1 MKVMKFGGTCLGTED
16 TLQRVAKV
24 VKDEKEKKI
33 VVVSASAG
41 VTSAIKDFVSK
52 PRQEK
57 EIDDFLLT
65 TKLRHVD
72 MLPRKDGQNR
82 KEALELIE
90 AKVTKLERL
99 MYGITY
105 TEELTPR
112 TNDLILSFGERL
124 SAIVVAS
131 RLSHEGV
138 EAAAMETDALGL
150 ITNEHYGNA
159 VAILDE
165 CQKNIG
171 PTLENAVRKGIVPV
185 VTGFFGITKSGH
197 VTTVGRSGTD
207 YSGAVIAY
215 ATGAKPIEIW
225 KEVDGFMSADPKI
238 VKGAFLLDRLSYEEA
253 AELAYFGAQVL
264 HPRAVQPARLKGID
278 IVIKNLYKPSSPG
291 TVIGT
296 DRFARKDIIKSVS
309 YLPNVATLKVYDAG
323 AGYKSGFLADIT
335 ACLFKANINIFSAT
349 TSQTCAAV
357 LIDESDIPAARKAI
371 RAVIGDV
378 GENFEVVPG
387 MALICTVG
395 EGFGATKGIA
405 ARVFN
410 AVAAKNVNVDLI
422 SAGASMVA
430 YHFTVDRKD
439 LKNTINAIHDEFWG
453 KVRPEDTSGGPVS

>member
-1 MKVMKFGGTCLGTED
+1 MKVMKFGGTCLGSED
-16 TLQRVAKV
+16 TLQRAAKV
-24 VKDEKEKKI
+24 VKDEKERKI

-41 VTSAIKDFVSK
+41 VTNSIKDFVTKS
-52 PRQEK
+52 RQEK

-65 TKLRHVD
+65 LKLKHVD
-72 MLPRKDGQNR
+72 MLPKKDGQNR

-90 AKVTKLERL
+90 AKMTKLERL
-99 MYGITY
+99 MYGVTY

-112 TNDLILSFGERL
+112 TNDLIMSFGERL
-124 SAIVVAS
+124 SAVVVAS
-131 RLSHEGV
+131 RLSHEGLDAV
-138 EAAAMETDALGL
+138 PMEADALGL

-165 CQKNIG
+165 CQKNMG
-171 PTLENAVRKGIVPV
+171 PTLENAVRQNLVPV

-207 YSGAVIAY
+207 YTGAVVAY
-215 ATGAKPIEIW
+215 ATGAKPVEIW

-238 VKGAFLLDRLSYEEA
+238 VKGAFLLERLSYEEA

-291 TVIGT
+291 TIIGT
-296 DRFARKDIIKSVS
+296 DKLARKDIIKSVS
-309 YLPNVATLKVYDAG
+309 YLPNVATLKVYDSG

-357 LIDESDIPAARKAI
+357 LIDESDITAAKKAI

-395 EGFGATKGIA
+395 EGFGSTKGIA

-439 LKNTINAIHDEFWG
+439 LKNTIIAIHDEFWG
-453 KVRPEDTSGGPVS
+453 KSRLEDTSGGPVS